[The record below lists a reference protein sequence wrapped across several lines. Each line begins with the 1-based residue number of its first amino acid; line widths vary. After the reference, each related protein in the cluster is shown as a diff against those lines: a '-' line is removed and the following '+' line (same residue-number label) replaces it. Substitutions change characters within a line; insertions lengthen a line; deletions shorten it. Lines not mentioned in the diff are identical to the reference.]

1 MWGNFLNGAIF
12 CCLDQPKYMYN
23 KMKPSLFYCVFLV
36 VYALAS
42 VLANDSLAGS
52 TLDSSVKDNSTNKD
66 MKMLVCI
73 LSS

>member
-1 MWGNFLNGAIF
+1 
-12 CCLDQPKYMYN
+12 MYN
-23 KMKPSLFYCVFLV
+23 KMKPSLFDCVFLV
-36 VYALAS
+36 VYVLAS